1 MIINKLLSEELNV
14 AWSQVPVADA
24 FAGTKTGVPVNLGLY
39 ERCSWIVQKGVGAT
53 GTATFTVEACSD
65 TSGTGATAIPFTYR
79 RENANSVAGA
89 ITQATAAGFLST
101 AGSNE
106 VYIIEAKA
114 SDCPDGKPYLRLKSV
129 ESVASPIVG
138 AIICLLGNPRYSGTD
153 LPSAIA

>member
-14 AWSQVPVADA
+14 AWSQVPVANA
-24 FAGTKTGVPVNLGLY
+24 FAGTKNGVPMNMGLY
-39 ERCSWIVQKGVGAT
+39 ERATWLVQKGAGAT

-89 ITQATAAGFLST
+89 ITQATAAGFTST
-101 AGSNE
+101 AGANE

-114 SDCPDGKPYLRLKSV
+114 SDTLDGKPYLRLKSV
-129 ESVASPIVG
+129 EVVASAVDG
-138 AIICLLGNPRYSGTD
+138 AVLCVLGNPRYSGAE